1 MNCIGLSFGAV
12 LLMGMGRFVKGTGVV
27 CAARC
32 KCPLTMLACCC
43 FLRVDVAD
51 VLWAMPRLVNNSFPS
66 VCDT

>member
-1 MNCIGLSFGAV
+1 MNFSRLSFGAV

-27 CAARC
+27 RAARC
-32 KCPLTMLACCC
+32 RCPLTMLACCF

-51 VLWAMPRLVNNSFPS
+51 VLWAMPRLVNNGFPS